1 SGLHA
6 WLYSVLLPLHAVRF
20 ITRFGI
26 LVVFVAAFLAGLG
39 MKWLDRRLPTPLR
52 WPVCAAL
59 TLLLLLEYASFPLD
73 YGRVMAPARPVDL
86 VIRRDPDDTVVLEVP
101 TSVPAVDGDAM
112 LWSLAHGKRVVNGF
126 AGFDSPWL
134 RDLSGLLLP
143 SGPSFPSAAAMAALR
158 SLYPLRHIVVR
169 MTDPELS
176 EASRQAWLD
185 LRRTT
190 PPGLRFRGTFGDT
203 DLYELFPLP
212 ERGAPIQ
219 RLVSY
224 SFLQEHPRLRLVVR
238 PLIANPNLE
247 QWVEVLLNGKLL
259 ERAPLTT
266 AATVTTQLGRRL
278 SRVVPN
284 VITLRY

>member
-1 SGLHA
+1 
-6 WLYSVLLPLHAVRF
+6 
-20 ITRFGI
+20 
-26 LVVFVAAFLAGLG
+26 
-39 MKWLDRRLPTPLR
+39 
-52 WPVCAAL
+52 
-59 TLLLLLEYASFPLD
+59 
-73 YGRVMAPARPVDL
+73 
-86 VIRRDPDDTVVLEVP
+86 
-101 TSVPAVDGDAM
+101 
-112 LWSLAHGKRVVNGF
+112 
-126 AGFDSPWL
+126 
-134 RDLSGLLLP
+134 
-143 SGPSFPSAAAMAALR
+143 SAAAMAALR

-203 DLYELFPLP
+203 DLYELLPLP
-212 ERGAPIQ
+212 ERGAQIQ

-284 VITLRY
+284 VITLRYAARRPVEASDAPPRSARPGPVAGMVAGPIEEQGFELMEFEMRR